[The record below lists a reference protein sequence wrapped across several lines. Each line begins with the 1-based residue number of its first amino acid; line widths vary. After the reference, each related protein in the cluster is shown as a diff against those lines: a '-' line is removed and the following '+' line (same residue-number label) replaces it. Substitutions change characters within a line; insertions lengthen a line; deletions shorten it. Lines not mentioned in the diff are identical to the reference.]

1 MAKISTSEEIA
12 EIYLKSQHTLFQ
24 LALTYVD
31 TLYLAEELVGDA
43 IVAILEKSP
52 VFESEVS
59 CVCYLKQIVRN
70 KAISLLRKKY
80 KIEPQEDEDIEKLFI
95 KFNNYQL
102 PFNEVEVQ
110 LLLHELLAEYPKE
123 IREAFVAH
131 IIDQET
137 IPVLAAYYGI
147 KTDTLRK
154 QIGRMKSRISKSLP
168 KKDMRNFLFMLM
180 LLS

>member
-52 VFESEVS
+52 VFESEAS

-95 KFNNYQL
+95 EFNNYQL

-110 LLLHELLAEYPKE
+110 VLLHELLAEYPKE

-154 QIGRMKSRISKSLP
+154 QIGRMKSRISKSIP